1 MTKKSYGS
9 PKDRMMKKTNPQGDT
24 KIRITLS
31 KEQYAQ
37 AERIAARHKMH
48 IDDVIQRYVLRCIAD
63 LSHP

>member
-9 PKDRMMKKTNPQGDT
+9 PKDRMMKKTTQQGDT
-24 KIRITLS
+24 RIRITLT

-37 AERIAARHKMH
+37 AERIAKRHAMH
-48 IDDVIQRYVLRCIAD
+48 ADDVIQRYVLRCIAD

>member
-1 MTKKSYGS
+1 MTKKSFGAGNN
-9 PKDRMMKKTNPQGDT
+9 RMITKTTPQGDT

-37 AERIAARHKMH
+37 AERIATRHKMTV
-48 IDDVIQRYVLRCIAD
+48 DDVIQRYVLRCIAD

>member
-1 MTKKSYGS
+1 
-9 PKDRMMKKTNPQGDT
+9 MMKKTTPQGDT

-31 KEQYAQ
+31 KEQYTQ

-48 IDDVIQRYVLRCIAD
+48 VDDVIQRYVLRCIAD